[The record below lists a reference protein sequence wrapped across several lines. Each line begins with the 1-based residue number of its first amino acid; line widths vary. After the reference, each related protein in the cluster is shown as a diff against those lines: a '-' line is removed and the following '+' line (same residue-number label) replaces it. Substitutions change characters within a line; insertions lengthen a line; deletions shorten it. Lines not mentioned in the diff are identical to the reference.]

1 MGQPGRAPRPGGG
14 RADVSLTEE
23 QQDLRDAVRGLLAR
37 EEDERSLWR
46 RLCGE
51 VGVAGLAIP
60 ERYGGAGAG
69 PAETG
74 VVMEELGRDLTC
86 SPMLGSAVLA
96 AQALL
101 ASGDDAACGRL
112 LPAIAD
118 GSATAALAWTTRAG
132 HWDSGE
138 VACQAPARPRG
149 GWELDGEAHYVLDGD
164 TADVLLV
171 AARAAGGHRAVR
183 GGPAPGRRVPYGQPG
198 HGRDPAAGDGAADR
212 GARPARRRG
221 RGRRAGPG
229 PGPRVHR
236 AGRRAGGRGPAGPG
250 PDRRLRAD
258 QGAVRPGDRRFPG
271 AAAPD
276 GRPARPGGVGAV
288 AGPRG
293 GGRRAARRQRTPAT
307 RACGPPRS
315 RSTAPTR

>member
-1 MGQPGRAPRPGGG
+1 M
-14 RADVSLTEE
+14 SLTGA

-37 EEDERSLWR
+37 EADERSRWR
-46 RLCGE
+46 RLCRE

-86 SPMLGSAVLA
+86 SPMLGSAILA

-138 VACQAPARPRG
+138 VACHGPPVRRRLGAGWRG
-149 GWELDGEAHYVLDGD
+149 ALRAGRRHRR
-164 TADVLLV
+164 
-171 AARAAGGHRAVR
+171 RAAGRRPRRRGDRAVR
-183 GGPAPGRRVPYGQPG
+183 GGSPPGQRVPSGRADHGCHPSAGRR
-198 HGRDPAAGDGAADR
+198 PAEE

-221 RGRRAGPG
+221 CGRGAGPGSGPGVHRAWRRAG
-229 PGPRVHR
+229 RH
-236 AGRRAGGRGPAGPG
+236 GPAGPG

-288 AGPRG
+288 AVPG
-293 GGRRAARRQRTPAT
+293 GGERRRGRPPGRHP
-307 RACGPPRS
+307 RSGCGPPRS
-315 RSTAPTR
+315 RSTAPTRWPGPRPR

>member
-1 MGQPGRAPRPGGG
+1 M
-14 RADVSLTEE
+14 SLTKE

-37 EEDERSLWR
+37 EEDERSLWW

-101 ASGDDAACGRL
+101 ASGDEAACGRL

-138 VACQAPARPRG
+138 RGVPARGR
-149 GWELDGEAHYVLDGD
+149 
-164 TADVLLV
+164 V
-171 AARAAGGHRAVR
+171 AAGSWTARRTTCWTATPPTCCWSPPAPGGDRAVR
-183 GGPAPGRRVPYGQPG
+183 GGPGPGRRVPYGQRG
-198 HGRDPAAGDGAADR
+198 HGHDPAAGGGAADR

-221 RGRRAGPG
+221 RGR
-229 PGPRVHR
+229 PRWTGLGTWPASR
-236 AGRRAGGRGPAGPG
+236 WAPSRR
-250 PDRRLRAD
+250 
-258 QGAVRPGDRRFPG
+258 
-271 AAAPD
+271 
-276 GRPARPGGVGAV
+276 ARPGG
-288 AGPRG
+288 RW
-293 GGRRAARRQRTPAT
+293 
-307 RACGPPRS
+307 S
-315 RSTAPTR
+315 